1 MIKGFFTGFI
11 AFLLPFILFAQP
23 KELVN
28 YDYNYSDEI
37 KTVILRPLGFNN
49 GFPITFLN
57 SGQPL
62 EMIFDDLNGDFTYY
76 KYRIVQCDA
85 NWNPSS
91 LNELEYLEG
100 FNDQEIRDYAYSVNT
115 RVVYTQYVFSFP
127 NDLVGVTKSG
137 NYLIHVYK
145 EEDNSPVIT
154 RRFVVSDQMFGISAE
169 IVGDLRAGSVSE
181 NQRIDLTISPKI
193 KIIDPLTQVRVAI
206 LKNGIWE
213 NKPLI
218 APKFVRNDKLLYD
231 YINETSFPAGKE
243 FRYLDL
249 RSMRRPSFKVEN
261 LERYDDRTEVFLRND
276 DITSRSGNIAYPD
289 LNGSFIIESLDNT
302 NDLMESAYCQVHF
315 YLKAEAP
322 LPNPVYVMGQFNEW
336 GNNVSSEPMTYV
348 PEKKYYTT
356 TILMKQGYYDYFY
369 AEKLK
374 NGSFDHT
381 NIEGND
387 YQTSNNYQ
395 IIVYYKGYGERY
407 ERVGQYWL
415 LGVPSS
421 GIYGGAK

>member
-1 MIKGFFTGFI
+1 
-11 AFLLPFILFAQP
+11 
-23 KELVN
+23 
-28 YDYNYSDEI
+28 
-37 KTVILRPLGFNN
+37 
-49 GFPITFLN
+49 
-57 SGQPL
+57 
-62 EMIFDDLNGDFTYY
+62 
-76 KYRIVQCDA
+76 
-85 NWNPSS
+85 
-91 LNELEYLEG
+91 
-100 FNDQEIRDYAYSVNT
+100 
-115 RVVYTQYVFSFP
+115 
-127 NDLVGVTKSG
+127 
-137 NYLIHVYK
+137 
-145 EEDNSPVIT
+145 
-154 RRFVVSDQMFGISAE
+154 
-169 IVGDLRAGSVSE
+169 
-181 NQRIDLTISPKI
+181 
-193 KIIDPLTQVRVAI
+193 
-206 LKNGIWE
+206 
-213 NKPLI
+213 
-218 APKFVRNDKLLYD
+218 
-231 YINETSFPAGKE
+231 
-243 FRYLDL
+243 
-249 RSMRRPSFKVEN
+249 MRRPSFKVEN

-276 DITSRSGNIAYPD
+276 EITSRSGNIAYPD

-302 NDLMESAYCQVHF
+302 NDLMESDYCQVHF

-322 LPNPVYVMGQFNEW
+322 LANPVYVMGQFNEW

-369 AEKLK
+369 AEKLR